1 MVDIWRET
9 WRLFFENAAGLCLC
23 CQYAYIYMYN
33 KKVEESKIYDT
44 WLIKVNAVLLLHFM
58 HALSLRCIFD
68 AFLILFFNAPQSS
81 LK

>member
-1 MVDIWRET
+1 
-9 WRLFFENAAGLCLC
+9 
-23 CQYAYIYMYN
+23 MYN